1 MDGSGTT
8 LGIRTSHSPANGSG
22 ANGVIGSGCLLSLI
36 WMGLN
41 GFLPLSGCVG
51 LGLLEKWVRLD
62 LSNFGFKWAEI
73 GFN

>member
-36 WMGLN
+36 
-41 GFLPLSGCVG
+41 
-51 LGLLEKWVRLD
+51 
-62 LSNFGFKWAEI
+62 
-73 GFN
+73 

>member
-1 MDGSGTT
+1 
-8 LGIRTSHSPANGSG
+8 
-22 ANGVIGSGCLLSLI
+22 
-36 WMGLN
+36 MGLN

-51 LGLLEKWVRLD
+51 LGLLEKWVRLG